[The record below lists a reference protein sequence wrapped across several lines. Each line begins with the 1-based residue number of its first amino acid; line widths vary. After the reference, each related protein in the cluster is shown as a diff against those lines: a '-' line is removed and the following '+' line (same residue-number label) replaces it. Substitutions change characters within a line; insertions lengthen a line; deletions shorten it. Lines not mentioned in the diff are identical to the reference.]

1 MVLVCPFGG
10 SLCHHFLK
18 LLHATDSLTALRLWQ
33 DTWLALLAMKFNDM
47 LKKKKKENTDNTE
60 NINEVDNEQLQNEGQ
75 EQVQET
81 ETTTT
86 ETAAPTAEE
95 KLKDELAQAN
105 DKYLRLYAE
114 FDNFRRRTIKE
125 REEARKTE
133 GKDVIVALLPVLD
146 DFERAQRAM
155 DKATE
160 VAPVKEGVTLIQNK
174 LKNILGQKGLKE
186 MPSIGNAFDADLHE
200 AITNIPAPTDDLK
213 GKVMDEMEKG
223 YTLNDKVIRFAK
235 VVVGA

>member
-1 MVLVCPFGG
+1 
-10 SLCHHFLK
+10 
-18 LLHATDSLTALRLWQ
+18 
-33 DTWLALLAMKFNDM
+33 M

-60 NINEVDNEQLQNEGQ
+60 NINEVDNEQLQNEGL
-75 EQVQET
+75 EQAQET
-81 ETTTT
+81 EATAT
-86 ETAAPTAEE
+86 ETAAAPTAEE

-186 MPSIGNAFDADLHE
+186 MTSIGNAFDADLHE

>member
-1 MVLVCPFGG
+1 
-10 SLCHHFLK
+10 
-18 LLHATDSLTALRLWQ
+18 
-33 DTWLALLAMKFNDM
+33 M
-47 LKKKKKENTDNTE
+47 LKKKKPVNTNNTE
-60 NINEVDNEQLQNEGQ
+60 NINDVNNEELQNEGQ
-75 EQVQET
+75 EQAPET
-81 ETTTT
+81 EAT
-86 ETAAPTAEE
+86 ETQQEAATPTAEE

-155 DKATE
+155 EKATE
-160 VAPVKEGVTLIQNK
+160 VAPVKEGVALIQHK

-186 MPSIGNAFDADLHE
+186 MTSIGTAFDADLHE
-200 AITNIPAPTDDLK
+200 AITNIPAPTDDQK
-213 GKVMDEMEKG
+213 GKVIDEMEKG
-223 YTLNDKVIRFAK
+223 YTLNDKVVRFAK

>member
-1 MVLVCPFGG
+1 
-10 SLCHHFLK
+10 
-18 LLHATDSLTALRLWQ
+18 
-33 DTWLALLAMKFNDM
+33 MKFNDM

-60 NINEVDNEQLQNEGQ
+60 NINEVNKEQLQDEGQ
-75 EQVQET
+75 EQGPVTEATETQQET
-81 ETTTT
+81 A
-86 ETAAPTAEE
+86 AAPTAEE

-186 MPSIGNAFDADLHE
+186 MTSIGNAFDADLHE

-223 YTLNDKVIRFAK
+223 YTLNDRVIRFAK

>member
-1 MVLVCPFGG
+1 
-10 SLCHHFLK
+10 
-18 LLHATDSLTALRLWQ
+18 
-33 DTWLALLAMKFNDM
+33 MKFNDM

-60 NINEVDNEQLQNEGQ
+60 NINEVDNEQLQNEGL
-75 EQVQET
+75 EQAQET
-81 ETTTT
+81 EATAT
-86 ETAAPTAEE
+86 ETAAAPTAEE

-186 MPSIGNAFDADLHE
+186 MTSIGNAFDADLHE

>member
-1 MVLVCPFGG
+1 
-10 SLCHHFLK
+10 
-18 LLHATDSLTALRLWQ
+18 
-33 DTWLALLAMKFNDM
+33 M
-47 LKKKKKENTDNTE
+47 LKKKKKENTNNTE
-60 NINEVDNEQLQNEGQ
+60 NINEVNNEQLHDEGQ
-75 EQVQET
+75 EQAPVAEATAPET
-81 ETTTT
+81 QQ

-95 KLKDELAQAN
+95 KLKNELAQAN

-186 MPSIGNAFDADLHE
+186 MTSIGNAFDADLHE